1 MYKLITFKMRIIR
14 KNLKVF
20 LFLVAVLIT
29 TAGYAQLKTI
39 TGKVTDA
46 GNGETLPG
54 VSVVVK
60 GTTIGTATNFDGEF
74 TLNVETNQT
83 LIFSFVGYTPQ
94 ELLVGEGNVLNVQ
107 LAQSTE
113 SLDEVVVIGYGSVK
127 KSDAT
132 GSVTAISSDDFNMG
146 AITSPQELV
155 SGKIA
160 GVQITSGGGAPGEG
174 ATIRIRGGSSLSA
187 SNDPLI
193 VIDGVPVDND
203 GISGMRNP
211 LSTIHPS
218 DIETFTVLKDASAT
232 AIYGSRAS
240 NGVII
245 ITTKKG
251 RKGVGLRVGYNGYTS
266 LSVKSGENDVL
277 SSDEFRKVIIEEKGA
292 NSNAAA
298 LLGSANTNWQD
309 EIFEPAISVDHN
321 VSLTGN
327 IKEMPFR
334 ASVGYTNE
342 NGILKTSGMERGT
355 GSLGFNPSF
364 FDDHLRINVNL
375 KGMLIKN
382 SFANQGAIGSAV
394 SFDPSQPVY
403 SGSSKYGGYYT
414 WLQPNGDPNTLAPS
428 NPLALLTMHND
439 KSKVQRSIGNAQVD
453 YRLHFL
459 PELNATLNLGYDI
472 SHGEGTVVDANDAPW
487 TIGNGGGYFREYNQD
502 KKNTLLDFYLN
513 YVKLIESIDSKIDV
527 MGGYSWQHFW
537 RENYQF
543 ATNGSG
549 SEVLTPK
556 NWDPTESYLVSFF
569 GRLNYTFKER
579 YLLTVTIRQDG
590 TSRFS
595 PETRWGT
602 FPSAALAWQIKDEPF
617 LENVE
622 SISDLKLRV
631 GYGITGQQNIGS
643 NDYPYMPRYT
653 YSLDNARYQFGD
665 EYYTTYRPEG
675 YDSNIKWE
683 ETSTFNIGLDYG
695 FINNR
700 ISGAIDV
707 YSRQT
712 KDLINFIPVPAGTNL
727 TNQILTN
734 VGDLENKGIE
744 FSINAIPVSKSDLTW
759 EIGFNATYNENK
771 ITKLT
776 ATDDPKYLGVF
787 TGGISGAVGNMIQ
800 IHSVGYPMNSFFV
813 YEQVYDENQK
823 PIEGLYVDR
832 NGDGQI
838 TGDDRYRYKKAAPD
852 VFMGFNTKLSWK
864 KWDFGFNGRINVGN
878 YVYNNVW
885 SSGGTLNN
893 LYWSTGYM
901 NNIPKNALDTRF
913 QNPQY
918 FSDYYVKDGSFL
930 RMDNINLGYTFQNF
944 YNERMN
950 MRLYLS
956 AQNVFVITKYEG
968 LDPEV
973 FDGIDNNIYPRPR
986 IFVMGVN
993 IGF

>member
-1 MYKLITFKMRIIR
+1 MRIIG
-14 KNLKVF
+14 KNLKVL
-20 LFLVAVLIT
+20 LFLVAIFAS
-29 TAGYAQLKTI
+29 TAGFAQLKTV
-39 TGKVTDA
+39 TGKVSATDS
-46 GNGETLPG
+46 GEFLPG
-54 VSVVVK
+54 VTIVVK
-60 GTTIGTATNFDGEF
+60 GTTNGTITNFDGVYSI
-74 TLNVETNQT
+74 NVEEGQS
-83 LIFSFVGYTPQ
+83 LIYSFIGYAPQ
-94 ELLVGEGNVLNVQ
+94 EIIVGSNNVINVQ
-107 LAQSTE
+107 LVHSVE
-113 SLDEVVVIGYGSVK
+113 SLDEVVVIGYGQVK

-132 GSVTAISSDDFNMG
+132 GSVTAINSNDFNVTAMS
-146 AITSPQELV
+146 SPVGLV
-155 SGKIA
+155 AGKIA
-160 GVQITSGGGAPGEG
+160 GVQITTGGGAPGEG

-203 GISGMRNP
+203 GVSGMRSP
-211 LSTIHPS
+211 LSTINPT

-251 RKGVGLRVGYNGYTS
+251 RKGAGLIASYNGYTS
-266 LSVKSGENDVL
+266 LSIKSGEMDVL
-277 SSDEFRKVIIEEKGA
+277 SSDEFRKTIIQEKGE
-292 NSNAAA
+292 NSNAAK
-298 LLGSANTNWQD
+298 LLGNANTNWQD
-309 EIFEPAISVDHN
+309 EIYEPAFSIDHN

-342 NGILKTSGMERGT
+342 NGILKTSGLERGT
-355 GSLGFNPSF
+355 ATLGFNPSF
-364 FDDHLRINVNL
+364 FDSHLRFNLNL

-382 SFANQGAIGSAV
+382 KFGNQGAIGSAV
-394 SFDPSQPVY
+394 SFDPTQPVRTD
-403 SGSSKYGGYYT
+403 SDKYGGFYT
-414 WLQPNGDPNTLAPS
+414 WLQPNGDPNTLAPN
-428 NPLALLTMHND
+428 NPMALLMMHRD
-439 KSKVQRSIGNAQVD
+439 EAHVKRSIGNLQTD
-453 YRLHFL
+453 YRFHFL

-472 SHGEGTVVDANDAPW
+472 SHSEGKVTEPMNAPW
-487 TIGNGGGYFREYNQD
+487 TFGNGGGYFREYTQD
-502 KKNTLLDFYLN
+502 KENTLLDFYLN
-513 YVKLIESIDSKIDV
+513 YVKEIDAIKSKVDV

-537 RENYQF
+537 RKNYQY

-549 SEVLTPK
+549 TEILTPK

-569 GRLNYTFKER
+569 GRLNYTLLDR
-579 YLLTVTIRQDG
+579 YLLTVTVRQDG

-602 FPSAALAWQIKDEPF
+602 FPSAALAWQINDEPF
-617 LENVE
+617 MANVK
-622 SISDLKLRV
+622 SVSDLKLRA

-653 YSLDNARYQFGD
+653 YSVDNARYQFGD
-665 EYYTTYRPEG
+665 QFYTTYRPEG
-675 YDSNIKWE
+675 YDANIKWE
-683 ETSTFNIGLDYG
+683 ETSTMNIGLDYG
-695 FINNR
+695 FIDNR
-700 ISGAIDV
+700 ISGSIDA
-707 YSRQT
+707 YLRKTS
-712 KDLINFIPVPAGTNL
+712 DLINFIPVPAGTNL

-744 FSINAIPVSKSDLTW
+744 FSINVIPVRKQDLTW

-800 IHSVGYPMNSFFV
+800 IHSVGYPANSFFV

-852 VFMGFNTKLSWK
+852 VYMGFNTKLNWK
-864 KWDFGFNGRINVGN
+864 KWDFGFNGRVNLGN
-878 YVYNNVW
+878 YVYNNNW
-885 SSGGTLNN
+885 SSSGTLNN

-901 NNIPKNALDTRF
+901 NNVSTNALETRF

-918 FSDYYVKDGSFL
+918 FSDYYIKDGSFL
-930 RMDNINLGYTFQNF
+930 RMDNINLGYTFKNY
-944 YNERMN
+944 YNDRMS
-950 MRLYLS
+950 MRIYLS
-956 AQNVFVITKYEG
+956 AQNVFVITNYKG

-973 FDGIDNNIYPRPR
+973 YSGIDNNIYPRPR
-986 IFVMGVN
+986 IFMMGVN
-993 IGF
+993 VNF